1 MCIAGLI
8 EGLVVLEES
17 LGLGVEA
24 VEPQS
29 AGGEIILVEAVYVL
43 NGVTLVLTNGDIW
56 EKIG

>member
-1 MCIAGLI
+1 MCIVGLI

-43 NGVTLVLTNGDIW
+43 NEGPSC
-56 EKIG
+56 